1 VSGPP
6 FTHSDGALQKRE
18 GHKWRRSRRPRALC
32 SSLSAWIVLLLVGVA
47 ALARPTRA
55 GELGHYFPGAFN
67 VRDYILPDK
76 GLYAAVYG
84 IYYGSNDLRDRS
96 GHEISSIPLPGG
108 SADVDTDLDLYSI
121 VPAVLWNSGWKV
133 IGAEYGAY
141 AALPFGGPS
150 LSASLSTPIGF
161 GTDSDTSAFGLQDLF
176 LQPLWLRWSFEHVD
190 LSFAY
195 GIYAPSG
202 HYNAGDP
209 DNIGMGFWT
218 NQFQLAGAYYLL
230 DRATALVLAGTY
242 EINGEQEDTDIT
254 PGQRLTLNYGIS
266 QFLPWGPGLV
276 DLGVMGYSQWQVTHD
291 RGSNVASFNSH
302 LDQVHA
308 IGAELGYALP
318 KLGLGVT
325 GKYLYEYY
333 AESRFRGHVL
343 TLSVGYEF

>member
-1 VSGPP
+1 
-6 FTHSDGALQKRE
+6 
-18 GHKWRRSRRPRALC
+18 
-32 SSLSAWIVLLLVGVA
+32 VLLVAVA
-47 ALARPTRA
+47 ALAPATRA

-76 GLYAAVYG
+76 GLYTAVYG
-84 IYYGSNDLRDRS
+84 IYYGSNDLRDSS
-96 GHEISSIPLPGG
+96 GHEISSIALPGG
-108 SADVDTDLDLYSI
+108 PADVDTDLDLYSI
-121 VPAVLWNSGWKV
+121 VPAVLWNSGWK
-133 IGAEYGAY
+133 ILGAEYGAY

-150 LSASLSTPIGF
+150 LSASLSTASGF
-161 GTDSDTSAFGLQDLF
+161 GVDSDTSAFGLQDLF
-176 LQPLWLRWSFEHVD
+176 VQPLWLRWRFEHADV
-190 LSFAY
+190 SFAY

-218 NQFQLAGAYYLL
+218 NQFQLAGAYYFLE
-230 DRATALVLAGTY
+230 RATALVLAGTY
-242 EINGEQEDTDIT
+242 EINGEQEDTDIV
-254 PGQRLTLNYGIS
+254 PGQRLTLNYGAS

-276 DLGVMGYSQWQVTHD
+276 DLGLMGYSQWEVTHD
-291 RGSNVASFNSH
+291 RGSNVAGFNRD

-333 AESRFRGHVL
+333 AESRFRGHVV
-343 TLSVGYEF
+343 TLSVGYQF